1 MPELFDQQALPVAP
15 QDKGRMKPKTIEVVN
30 NILAIAWDDGHESY
44 FELEALRR
52 ACPCAMC
59 KGETNVMVEY
69 KPPPQTL
76 TPSSFDL
83 RGLAIRRRL
92 RHPAPM
98 GRWPCFG
105 DLFVPVFAGIG
116 HSAVSG

>member
-1 MPELFDQQALPVAP
+1 V
-15 QDKGRMKPKTIEVVN
+15 KPKTVEVVN

-44 FELEALRR
+44 LDLEALRR

-76 TPSSFDL
+76 TPSSFQL
-83 RGLAIRRRL
+83 RGWQYVGGYAIQPQWADGHASGIYSFQYL
-92 RHPAPM
+92 RQLESPA
-98 GRWPCFG
+98 
-105 DLFVPVFAGIG
+105 
-116 HSAVSG
+116 